1 MPHSRVMR
9 QPTAARLEGKTALVT
24 GANTGIGRT
33 AALELARRGATV
45 FVCAR
50 SESKAQSVVDEITAA
65 GGSARPWALELSDL
79 EAVAASA
86 RALVREGVPLDRL
99 VLNAGLAG
107 QRGLTKQGFE
117 LTFGVNHVGHFL
129 FGELVIPLVRASK
142 GRVVVVASGN
152 HYHVSAVDLSVVR
165 ESTKSVTGLHEY
177 SVSKLANVMTAIDW
191 ANMHAN
197 AGVKAVSL
205 NPGRIASDI
214 WRRIPNPFR
223 WLFMQTM
230 RTVEQ
235 GAYTTVH
242 CASLP
247 DGELESGAYYDD
259 CRVRAV
265 NRAALDEAKRRA
277 LREAS
282 LAWVGEYL
290 R

>member
-1 MPHSRVMR
+1 MR
-9 QPTAARLEGKTALVT
+9 RPCEHRLDAKTALVT

-45 FVCAR
+45 IVTAR
-50 SESKAQSVVDEITAA
+50 SVEKAQPVVDEIAREGGAA
-65 GGSARPWALELSDL
+65 LAWALELSDL
-79 EAVAASA
+79 EAVARSA
-86 RALVREGVPLDRL
+86 RALLDRGGPLDRL

-107 QRGLTKQGFE
+107 QPGLTKQGFE
-117 LTFGVNHVGHFL
+117 VTFGVNHLAHFL
-129 FGELVIPLVRASK
+129 FGELLLPRVRESDH

-152 HYHVSAVDLSVVR
+152 HYHERSIDLGAVR
-165 ESTKSVTGLHEY
+165 QRTASVTGLHEY
-177 SVSKLANVMTAIDW
+177 SVSKLANVMTAMDW
-191 ANMHAN
+191 AELHKD
-197 AGVKAVSL
+197 AGVSAVSL

-242 CASLP
+242 CATLSP
-247 DGELESGAYYDD
+247 SEVTSGAYYDD
-259 CRVRAV
+259 CAEKPA
-265 NRAALDEAKRRA
+265 NPAALDRDKRRA

-282 LAWVGEYL
+282 LEWV
-290 R
+290 RPFMS

>member
-1 MPHSRVMR
+1 MR
-9 QPTAARLEGKTALVT
+9 QPTTDRLDGKTALVT

-33 AALELARRGATV
+33 AAIELARRGATV
-45 FVCAR
+45 LVCAR
-50 SESKAQSVVDEITAA
+50 SEDKARPVVDEITALGA
-65 GGSARPWALELSDL
+65 KARPWALELGDL
-79 EAVAASA
+79 DAVATSA
-86 RALVREGVPLDRL
+86 RALVSEGIALDRL

-107 QRGLTKQGFE
+107 QQGLTKQGFE

-129 FGELVIPLVRASK
+129 FGELVMPRVRECK

-152 HYHVSAVDLSVVR
+152 HDQVDGIDFAAVR
-165 ESTKSVTGLHEY
+165 QRTRTVTGLHEY

-191 ANMHAN
+191 SKLHAD
-197 AGVKAVSL
+197 AGVKVVSL

-242 CASLP
+242 CAALA
-247 DGELESGAYYDD
+247 DRELVSGAYYND
-259 CRVRAV
+259 CREKPV
-265 NRAALDEAKRRA
+265 NPAALDEAKRRA
-277 LREAS
+277 LRDAS
-282 LAWVGEYL
+282 LGWVGDYL